1 MKSLL
6 SVLFSFMCLIRNI
19 LIFICPLETFLGS
32 NKNET
37 KFYLYNSSIFINSQ
51 KVSRGLS
58 LNNRYWWTLIRKCY
72 PLLSDSVLELSM
84 LDTYEKVKY
93 FFANQL
99 YIWGHFQ
106 QRLCVLK
113 TSNFDGEQTSHKK
126 GQLNF
131 AVDCLNESH
140 NGNGNDKNDIEAAEE
155 TTPQFLRALTFEKAT
170 SPKPKADCGTKAN
183 VTVQCRGCLR
193 PSLNCVICLLP
204 IKGLASCCGLC
215 GHPGHLKHIKN
226 WFVNQDQCAVPGCEC
241 YCMSNWIRDHELS

>member
-1 MKSLL
+1 
-6 SVLFSFMCLIRNI
+6 
-19 LIFICPLETFLGS
+19 
-32 NKNET
+32 
-37 KFYLYNSSIFINSQ
+37 
-51 KVSRGLS
+51 
-58 LNNRYWWTLIRKCY
+58 
-72 PLLSDSVLELSM
+72 M

-241 YCMSNWIRDHELS
+241 YCMSN